1 MSRFAFRG
9 MMAPTFTPFKKNG
22 SLNLEVIP
30 AYAKCLQ
37 EGGVKGIWVNGTVG
51 EGMSMTVEERKS
63 LTEAWVKCRREVS
76 TMIIHCGAG
85 CLMDTQE
92 LARHAESQGVDGVAV
107 LPCLY
112 DKPTTTEDLVEYMV
126 EVAKACPNTHLFYYH
141 IPMKTNVNLSMSEF
155 LKKGFKKVP
164 TLAGIKFT
172 DMDVSGEGRKCVE
185 VDSGSLTIFSG
196 FDKTL
201 QEALSVGFSCAVN
214 GGFSF
219 LPQFGSQI
227 FSLMEAGN
235 VSEAKRMQE
244 VLSSHFDVIFKETGK
259 EYTVASLKTAT
270 SLLTGVEM
278 GPVRFPVKALSDQ
291 KIDNLKNAF
300 KNLGLKVY

>member
-37 EGGVKGIWVNGTVG
+37 EGGVKGIWV
-51 EGMSMTVEERKS
+51 
-63 LTEAWVKCRREVS
+63 
-76 TMIIHCGAG
+76 
-85 CLMDTQE
+85 
-92 LARHAESQGVDGVAV
+92 
-107 LPCLY
+107 
-112 DKPTTTEDLVEYMV
+112 
-126 EVAKACPNTHLFYYH
+126 
-141 IPMKTNVNLSMSEF
+141 SMSEF